1 MFDSSE
7 DNLRK
12 VQEIIAENAR
22 LKERLSALE
31 ARAGRDAREENEKLR
46 KRLAVMKKRNEEL
59 EVQRREELELM
70 ISAIDGL
77 GRLSK
82 E

>member
-22 LKERLSALE
+22 LKEKLSTL
-31 ARAGRDAREENEKLR
+31 
-46 KRLAVMKKRNEEL
+46 
-59 EVQRREELELM
+59 
-70 ISAIDGL
+70 
-77 GRLSK
+77 
-82 E
+82 